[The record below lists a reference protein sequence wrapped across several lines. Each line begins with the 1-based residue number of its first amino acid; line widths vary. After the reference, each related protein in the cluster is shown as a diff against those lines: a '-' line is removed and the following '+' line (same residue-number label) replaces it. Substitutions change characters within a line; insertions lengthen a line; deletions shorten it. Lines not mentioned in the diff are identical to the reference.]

1 MDTSG
6 LKSLRKGD
14 LEHPES
20 SYKERATHGKWNA
33 GIRLE
38 LEGNMWV

>member
-20 SYKERATHGKWNA
+20 SYKERATQRKWDA
-33 GIRLE
+33 GIPLE